1 MLSKTQRVSI
11 KPKSKYLTVWSE
23 QFATLSKHWGTVR
36 QETLEEIQD
45 LAQRAYENLVGGTE
59 NSRLFIILGG
69 YKKDC
74 YLF

>member
-1 MLSKTQRVSI
+1 M
-11 KPKSKYLTVWSE
+11 SE
-23 QFATLSKHWGTVR
+23 IQPS

-59 NSRLFIILGG
+59 KLEIIIILGG
-69 YKKDC
+69 YKKDY